1 MELHFIDQ
9 VADLP
14 GAVLVTLPL
23 ISRVCHLRR
32 SHVLYRF
39 LQKKGLRPMLIP
51 GGNGLL
57 HLLKDF
63 LFLRL
68 AFLQLLFQVLD
79 RDIQERLEVS
89 PVAPVVD
96 LPSDLQVRA
105 LPEIAFTGAD
115 LIKRFFRHTA
125 HSPPYLTGPLGGAR
139 SFFGVQPF

>member
-1 MELHFIDQ
+1 M
-9 VADLP
+9 
-14 GAVLVTLPL
+14 TLPL

-39 LQKKGLRPMLIP
+39 LQEKGLRPMLIP

-68 AFLQLLFQVLD
+68 AFLQPLFQVLD

-105 LPEIAFTGAD
+105 LPEIAFAGAD
-115 LIKRFFRHTA
+115 LIK
-125 HSPPYLTGPLGGAR
+125 
-139 SFFGVQPF
+139 